1 MTRPANIFKK
11 EEAEVVCLHTVL
23 STKLLYIMILRYT
36 NCTVSHTQK
45 QNRAT
50 IISIP
55 RLRKRL
61 YKPGSTSKYVEVR
74 LPLTASTKPSH
85 VRNPRALMFSSFDLG
100 LNNNNLITYCS
111 FMCLQLISRFK
122 DIFQVKLIIE
132 HTYLDEYHI
141 VRFPY

>member
-1 MTRPANIFKK
+1 MPTYSAINKALIYH
-11 EEAEVVCLHTVL
+11 VN
-23 STKLLYIMILRYT
+23 MILRYT
-36 NCTVSHTQK
+36 NCTVLYTQK

-74 LPLTASTKPSH
+74 LPLTASTRPSH
-85 VRNPRALMFSSFDLG
+85 VRNPRALMFSSFDVG
-100 LNNNNLITYCS
+100 LNNNNLITHCS

-122 DIFQVKLIIE
+122 DIFQVQLIIE
-132 HTYLDEYHI
+132 HTNLNGYND
-141 VRFPY
+141 VRFPN